1 MDCLRSGLHLH
12 ATYHHRQAATYAV
25 FVLLTVGAFFRLR
38 FRLREA
44 DITSYA
50 EAHLFY
56 AMFFSSVFL
65 VIRSAFRTV
74 EGIQGH
80 DGELQTKEG
89 EQLASWL
96 KPSDIR

>member
-1 MDCLRSGLHLH
+1 M
-12 ATYHHRQAATYAV
+12 
-25 FVLLTVGAFFRLR
+25 LLTVGAFFRLR

-44 DITSYA
+44 NITSYA

-80 DGELQTKEG
+80 DGELQKKES
-89 EQLASWL
+89 EQARVMAE
-96 KPSDIR
+96 PI